1 ELLASKRTSD
11 LLTALRRECDVV
23 LVDSPPVLPVTDA
36 MVLSRMVDATILVG
50 TAGQTTR
57 REYRRSLEML
67 QQVEANLVGTVL
79 NGVEQGGG
87 YGYGYGY
94 GYGLMR
100 DTATRASKGPV
111 NGAKASG
118 NGKSSGASVGSSPS
132 ARTGRSIKP

>member
-1 ELLASKRTSD
+1 
-11 LLTALRRECDVV
+11 
-23 LVDSPPVLPVTDA
+23 

-94 GYGLMR
+94 SYRQVGGDVAAKR
-100 DTATRASKGPV
+100 DIDATRAV
-111 NGAKASG
+111 G
-118 NGKSSGASVGSSPS
+118 NGSRGKATES
-132 ARTGRSIKP
+132 ATRSR